1 MPKSTNRTQPNDLGA
16 PLRQWRG
23 ARNKSQMEA
32 SLDAGGSQRHLSFIE
47 IGRSVPSRETLIG
60 IAEALEIPYRDRN
73 SLLLAAGYAPMYED
87 AGWDEQELRSVTEAL
102 NRMLRQHEPY
112 PAFVTDRY
120 WNVLQTNTAA
130 PRFFN
135 SFVDLSSRPQPR
147 NLLHL
152 MFDPAG
158 MRPFIAN
165 WEKVARTLIQ
175 RIYRESVGGV
185 LDEKSHDL
193 ISALLAY
200 PEAVSGCR
208 HGRSFA
214 DWGPGR
220 QGRDAV
226 GMRSMT
232 MNVDNVRE
240 HYTAS
245 KQANAVVDYKRFN
258 RLCQV
263 SFLRFW
269 SGRWESNPHGRRLR
283 VFKTGDF
290 VRMLMPSVISV

>member
-1 MPKSTNRTQPNDLGA
+1 MPKSMNRTQPNDLGA
-16 PLRQWRG
+16 LLRQWRG

-32 SLDAGGSQRHLSFIE
+32 SLDAGVSQRHLSFIE

-87 AGWDEQELRSVTEAL
+87 AGWDEQDLRSVTEAL

-112 PAFVTDRY
+112 PAFVMDRY

-165 WEKVARTLIQ
+165 WEKLARTLIQ
-175 RIYRESVGGV
+175 RVYRESVGRV
-185 LDEKSHDL
+185 LDEKSQDL

-200 PEAVSGCR
+200 PGTKPEWRTPQVQQAPSDLPVIPIRILKDGATLSY
-208 HGRSFA
+208 F
-214 DWGPGR
+214 
-220 QGRDAV
+220 
-226 GMRSMT
+226 SMLT
-232 MNVDNVRE
+232 TLATPQAIATQELRIESMFPLDESTETHHARIMN
-240 HYTAS
+240 
-245 KQANAVVDYKRFN
+245 QALN
-258 RLCQV
+258 
-263 SFLRFW
+263 
-269 SGRWESNPHGRRLR
+269 
-283 VFKTGDF
+283 
-290 VRMLMPSVISV
+290 ISH